1 MLGTSEGYRMRRLVA
16 KMCLEKGRA
25 TYETALLLL
34 VDEPVKESRALR
46 RILSRASCSLKLH
59 VTIGKTVSFFTFG
72 VLHSTYSLADT

>member
-25 TYETALLLL
+25 TYE
-34 VDEPVKESRALR
+34 R

-59 VTIGKTVSFFTFG
+59 VTIGKTVSFFTLRG
-72 VLHSTYSLADT
+72 LHPTYSLADT

>member
-1 MLGTSEGYRMRRLVA
+1 
-16 KMCLEKGRA
+16 LEKGRA

-59 VTIGKTVSFFTFG
+59 VTIGKTVSFFTLRG
-72 VLHSTYSLADT
+72 LHPTYSLADT